1 MYSPDAGYA
10 KTYCAKSHNWYNVHI
25 SNEQCQDVK
34 KQISVLARE
43 YLFLCGLIGRMP
55 LNERALLASAHC
67 ELKKSEEHMKINYY
81 RDEALADDRVDV
93 YYRKKNARIT
103 NLMAYLESEQVLYGR
118 SEGEQRRLY
127 LNEIYYVEVVE
138 RHCFAYLKSGVW
150 EIDETLRSFLARYQ
164 ESGFLQIGKAA
175 AVNMNHIEK
184 IVPDLNM
191 RMHLTLENGE
201 RLVLSRAF
209 KKEFM
214 EYLKQKKEERR

>member
-1 MYSPDAGYA
+1 
-10 KTYCAKSHNWYNVHI
+10 
-25 SNEQCQDVK
+25 
-34 KQISVLARE
+34 
-43 YLFLCGLIGRMP
+43 
-55 LNERALLASAHC
+55 
-67 ELKKSEEHMKINYY
+67 MKINYY
-81 RDEALADDRVDV
+81 RDESLADDRVDV
-93 YYRKKNARIT
+93 YYQRKNARIT

-150 EIDETLRSFLARYQ
+150 EIDETLRSFLAQYQ

>member
-1 MYSPDAGYA
+1 
-10 KTYCAKSHNWYNVHI
+10 
-25 SNEQCQDVK
+25 
-34 KQISVLARE
+34 
-43 YLFLCGLIGRMP
+43 
-55 LNERALLASAHC
+55 
-67 ELKKSEEHMKINYY
+67 MKINYY

-127 LNEIYYVEVVE
+127 FNEIYYVEVVE
-138 RHCFAYLKSGVW
+138 RHCFAYLESGVW
-150 EIDETLRSFLARYQ
+150 EIDETLRSFLVRYQ

-201 RLVLSRAF
+201 RLCFQGRSR
-209 KKEFM
+209 
-214 EYLKQKKEERR
+214 RSSWSI

>member
-1 MYSPDAGYA
+1 
-10 KTYCAKSHNWYNVHI
+10 
-25 SNEQCQDVK
+25 
-34 KQISVLARE
+34 
-43 YLFLCGLIGRMP
+43 
-55 LNERALLASAHC
+55 
-67 ELKKSEEHMKINYY
+67 MKINYY
-81 RDEALADDRVDV
+81 QEEALREDRVDV
-93 YYRKKNARIT
+93 YYREKNAQIT
-103 NLMAYLESEQVLYGR
+103 NLMSFLEAEQVLYGR

-164 ESGFLQIGKAA
+164 ESGFLQIGKAV

-214 EYLKQKKEERR
+214 EYLKQKKEERQ

>member
-1 MYSPDAGYA
+1 
-10 KTYCAKSHNWYNVHI
+10 
-25 SNEQCQDVK
+25 
-34 KQISVLARE
+34 
-43 YLFLCGLIGRMP
+43 
-55 LNERALLASAHC
+55 
-67 ELKKSEEHMKINYY
+67 MKINYY

-138 RHCFAYLKSGVW
+138 RHCFAYLESGVW

-201 RLVLSRAF
+201 RLVLSRTF

-214 EYLKQKKEERR
+214 EYLKRKKEERR

>member
-1 MYSPDAGYA
+1 
-10 KTYCAKSHNWYNVHI
+10 
-25 SNEQCQDVK
+25 
-34 KQISVLARE
+34 
-43 YLFLCGLIGRMP
+43 
-55 LNERALLASAHC
+55 
-67 ELKKSEEHMKINYY
+67 MKINYY
-81 RDEALADDRVDV
+81 RDESLADDRIDV

-138 RHCFAYLKSGVW
+138 RHCFAYLESGVW

>member
-1 MYSPDAGYA
+1 
-10 KTYCAKSHNWYNVHI
+10 
-25 SNEQCQDVK
+25 
-34 KQISVLARE
+34 
-43 YLFLCGLIGRMP
+43 
-55 LNERALLASAHC
+55 
-67 ELKKSEEHMKINYY
+67 MKINYY

-138 RHCFAYLKSGVW
+138 RHCFAYLESGVW
-150 EIDETLRSFLARYQ
+150 EIDETLRSFLVRYQ

-201 RLVLSRAF
+201 RLCFQGRSR
-209 KKEFM
+209 
-214 EYLKQKKEERR
+214 RSSWSI

>member
-1 MYSPDAGYA
+1 
-10 KTYCAKSHNWYNVHI
+10 
-25 SNEQCQDVK
+25 
-34 KQISVLARE
+34 
-43 YLFLCGLIGRMP
+43 
-55 LNERALLASAHC
+55 
-67 ELKKSEEHMKINYY
+67 MKINYY
-81 RDEALADDRVDV
+81 RDESLADDRVDI

-150 EIDETLRSFLARYQ
+150 EIGETLRSFLARYQ

>member
-1 MYSPDAGYA
+1 
-10 KTYCAKSHNWYNVHI
+10 
-25 SNEQCQDVK
+25 
-34 KQISVLARE
+34 
-43 YLFLCGLIGRMP
+43 
-55 LNERALLASAHC
+55 
-67 ELKKSEEHMKINYY
+67 MKINYY
-81 RDEALADDRVDV
+81 RDEALADDRVDI

-138 RHCFAYLKSGVW
+138 RHCFAYLESGVW
-150 EIDETLRSFLARYQ
+150 EIDETLRSFLVRYQ

>member
-1 MYSPDAGYA
+1 
-10 KTYCAKSHNWYNVHI
+10 
-25 SNEQCQDVK
+25 
-34 KQISVLARE
+34 
-43 YLFLCGLIGRMP
+43 
-55 LNERALLASAHC
+55 
-67 ELKKSEEHMKINYY
+67 MKINYY

-118 SEGEQRRLY
+118 SEGGQRRLY

-150 EIDETLRSFLARYQ
+150 EIDETLRSFLVRYQ

-175 AVNMNHIEK
+175 AVNMNYIEK